1 MEQFRR
7 KGGNVVV
14 KRLECFE
21 ELASD
26 FDVIINC
33 SGIGAKE
40 LANDLS
46 VHPIRGHI
54 FRVSLSLSCCNGTN
68 IFFTLNS
75 CRTRR

>member
-1 MEQFRR
+1 MEEFR
-7 KGGNVVV
+7 KNGGKVIV
-14 KRLECFE
+14 KRLENLE

-40 LANDLS
+40 LVNDIS

-54 FRVSLSLSCCNGTN
+54 FRVNFAPNSWNDTSIVLYK
-68 IFFTLNS
+68 IFFKIYI
-75 CRTRR
+75 